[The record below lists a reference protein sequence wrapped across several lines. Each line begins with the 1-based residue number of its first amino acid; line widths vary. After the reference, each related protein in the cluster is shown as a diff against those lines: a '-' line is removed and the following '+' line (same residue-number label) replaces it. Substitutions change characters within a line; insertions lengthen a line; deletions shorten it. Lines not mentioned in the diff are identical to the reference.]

1 MSEDF
6 YIYWYS
12 NEEFNGEAIFLA
24 EERQQEYQ
32 ENNDY
37 LIPLS

>member
-6 YIYWYS
+6 YIFWYS
-12 NEEFNGEAIFLA
+12 NEEFSGESIFLA
-24 EERQQEYQ
+24 MERQQEDQ